1 MHNADTST
9 RSHTCHWA
17 GPRLYELILWLG
29 LGVINYWWAVT
40 VDQNEKDLNLLSP
53 TAGKHVT
60 WNMSICTYVC
70 GASSSVSGTGWLWT
84 AHTRTHA
91 HTHSHT
97 STRRDRHLL
106 PSSQRETATFSN
118 QAVQRP
124 VNTLDCLLDKY
135 WTVSSLVLPAA
146 PEIATW
152 APRSE
157 NGLDKIS
164 LKCSLLFQ
172 RQAGTKKENERRTSW
187 NSRCLNPQDL
197 WNNVTWNNLHKKR
210 VSHLIC

>member
-1 MHNADTST
+1 MWHGTCPFAHMYVVPAPQSQGRGDFEQ
-9 RSHTCHWA
+9 HTH
-17 GPRLYELILWLG
+17 
-29 LGVINYWWAVT
+29 
-40 VDQNEKDLNLLSP
+40 
-53 TAGKHVT
+53 
-60 WNMSICTYVC
+60 
-70 GASSSVSGTGWLWT
+70 TG
-84 AHTRTHA
+84 THA

-187 NSRCLNPQDL
+187 NSRCLIPQDL
-197 WNNVTWNNLHKKR
+197 WNNVTWNNLHKKEC
-210 VSHLIC
+210 LI

>member
-1 MHNADTST
+1 MLKLVSVAPGIVGTQKQKMGVCVFGRKGRAFMHNADTST

-84 AHTRTHA
+84 AHTHRHTRA
-91 HTHSHT
+91 HTQSHFYT
-97 STRRDRHLL
+97 QRPS
-106 PSSQRETATFSN
+106 PSSIITKGNSH
-118 QAVQRP
+118 VQQP
-124 VNTLDCLLDKY
+124 
-135 WTVSSLVLPAA
+135 SSAA
-146 PEIATW
+146 A
-152 APRSE
+152 S
-157 NGLDKIS
+157 
-164 LKCSLLFQ
+164 
-172 RQAGTKKENERRTSW
+172 
-187 NSRCLNPQDL
+187 
-197 WNNVTWNNLHKKR
+197 
-210 VSHLIC
+210 